1 MNILNIPGHIAII
14 MDGNGR
20 WARKRGLPRKA
31 GHIAGAKTIKSI
43 VLHCNKI
50 GVKVLTLYA
59 FSTENWNRP
68 KDEVDGLMK
77 LIENYLKNMRSYL
90 KYNVRIRFF
99 GDISVFSE
107 KMQDRMKQIEQEFDK
122 NTGMIFGIAINYG
135 GRNEIKNAVKKI
147 ACKVK
152 NSEIKLD
159 DIDEQ
164 TIESNLYTR
173 GLPNVDLL
181 IRPSGEYRISN
192 FLIWQSAYAEFYFM
206 ENVLWPEFKP
216 KHVDIAIEEYN
227 KRNRTYGSI
236 K

>member
-1 MNILNIPGHIAII
+1 MNIPEHIAII

-20 WARKRGLPRKA
+20 WAKKRGLPRKA
-31 GHIAGAKTIKSI
+31 GHIAGSKTIKSI

-77 LIENYLKNMRSYL
+77 LIKNYLKNMHSYL

-99 GDISVFSE
+99 GDIGVFSQDV
-107 KMQDRMKQIEQEFDK
+107 QDRMKQIEEEFDK
-122 NTGMIFGIAINYG
+122 NTGMVFGIAVNYG
-135 GRNEIKNAVKKI
+135 GRDELKNAAKQI
-147 ACKVK
+147 AFKVK
-152 NSEIKLD
+152 NDQISLN
-159 DIDEQ
+159 DINEQ
-164 TIESNLYTR
+164 IIEENLYTR

-192 FLIWQSAYAEFYFM
+192 FLIWQLAYAEFYFM
-206 ENVLWPEFKP
+206 ENILWPEFKP
-216 KHVDIAIEEYN
+216 KHIDIAIEEYN
-227 KRNRTYGSI
+227 RRNRTYGSV

>member
-1 MNILNIPGHIAII
+1 MNIPEHIAII

-20 WARKRGLPRKA
+20 WAKKRGLPRKA
-31 GHIAGAKTIKSI
+31 GHIAGSKTIKSI

-77 LIENYLKNMRSYL
+77 LIKNYLKNMHSYL

-99 GDISVFSE
+99 GDISVFS
-107 KMQDRMKQIEQEFDK
+107 QDVQNKMKQIEEEFDK
-122 NTGMIFGIAINYG
+122 NTGMIFGIAVNYG
-135 GRNEIKNAVKKI
+135 GRDEIKNAAKQI
-147 ACKVK
+147 AYKVK
-152 NSEIKLD
+152 NDEINID
-159 DIDEQ
+159 DISEQ
-164 TIESNLYTR
+164 TIEENLYTK

-192 FLIWQSAYAEFYFM
+192 FLIWQLAYAEFYFM
-206 ENVLWPEFKP
+206 ENILWPEFKP

-227 KRNRTYGSI
+227 RRNRTYGSI

>member
-1 MNILNIPGHIAII
+1 MNIPEHIAII

-20 WARKRGLPRKA
+20 WAKKRGLPRKA
-31 GHIAGAKTIKSI
+31 GHIAGSKTIKSI

-77 LIENYLKNMRSYL
+77 LIKNYLKNMHSYL
-90 KYNVRIRFF
+90 KYNVKIRFF
-99 GDISVFSE
+99 GDISVFSQDV
-107 KMQDRMKQIEQEFDK
+107 QDRMKQIEEEFDK
-122 NTGMIFGIAINYG
+122 NTGMIFGIAVNYG
-135 GRNEIKNAVKKI
+135 GRDELKNAAKQI
-147 ACKVK
+147 AFKVK
-152 NSEIKLD
+152 NDQINLN
-159 DIDEQ
+159 DINEQ
-164 TIESNLYTR
+164 IIEENLYTR

-192 FLIWQSAYAEFYFM
+192 FLIWQLAYAEFYFM
-206 ENVLWPEFKP
+206 ENILWPEFKP
-216 KHVDIAIEEYN
+216 KHIDIAIEEYN
-227 KRNRTYGSI
+227 RRNRTYGSV

>member
-1 MNILNIPGHIAII
+1 MNIPEHIAII

-20 WARKRGLPRKA
+20 WAKKRGLPRTA

-68 KDEVDGLMK
+68 EDEVNGLMK
-77 LIENYLKNMRSYL
+77 LIKNYLKNMNSYL

-99 GDISVFSE
+99 GDISVFSQD
-107 KMQDRMKQIEQEFDK
+107 MQDRMKQIEQEFDK

-135 GRNEIKNAVKKI
+135 GRNEIKNAMKQI

-152 NSEIKLD
+152 NNEIKLE

-164 TIESNLYTR
+164 TVESNLYTK

-206 ENVLWPEFKP
+206 ENILWPEFKP

-227 KRNRTYGSI
+227 KRNRTYGSV

>member
-1 MNILNIPGHIAII
+1 MNIPEHIAII

-20 WARKRGLPRKA
+20 WAKKRGLPRKA
-31 GHIAGAKTIKSI
+31 GHIAGSKTIKSI

-77 LIENYLKNMRSYL
+77 LIKNYLKNMHSYL
-90 KYNVRIRFF
+90 KYNVKIRFF
-99 GDISVFSE
+99 GDISVFS
-107 KMQDRMKQIEQEFDK
+107 QDVQDKMKQIEEEFDK
-122 NTGMIFGIAINYG
+122 NTGMIFGIAVNYG
-135 GRNEIKNAVKKI
+135 GRDELKNAAKQI
-147 ACKVK
+147 AFKVK
-152 NSEIKLD
+152 NDQISLN
-159 DIDEQ
+159 DINEQ
-164 TIESNLYTR
+164 IIEENLYTR

-192 FLIWQSAYAEFYFM
+192 FLIWQLAYAEFYFM
-206 ENVLWPEFKP
+206 ENILWPEFKP
-216 KHVDIAIEEYN
+216 KHIDIAIEEYN
-227 KRNRTYGSI
+227 RRNRTYGSV

>member
-1 MNILNIPGHIAII
+1 MNIPGHIAII

-20 WARKRGLPRKA
+20 WARKRGLPRTA

-68 KDEVDGLMK
+68 EDEVKGLMK
-77 LIENYLKNMRSYL
+77 LIKNYLKNMKSYI

-99 GDISVFSE
+99 GDISAFSQD
-107 KMQDRMKQIEQEFDK
+107 MQNKMKQIEQEFDK

-135 GRNEIKNAVKKI
+135 GRNEIKNATKQI

-152 NSEIKLD
+152 NNEIKLE
-159 DIDEQ
+159 DIEEQ
-164 TIESNLYTR
+164 TVESNLYTK

-192 FLIWQSAYAEFYFM
+192 FLIWQLAYAEFYFM
-206 ENVLWPEFKP
+206 ENIMWPEFKP

>member
-1 MNILNIPGHIAII
+1 MNIPEHIAII

-20 WARKRGLPRKA
+20 WAKKRGLPRKA
-31 GHIAGAKTIKSI
+31 GHIAGSKTIKSI

-77 LIENYLKNMRSYL
+77 LIKNYLKNMHSYL
-90 KYNVRIRFF
+90 KYNVKIRFF
-99 GDISVFSE
+99 GDISVFS
-107 KMQDRMKQIEQEFDK
+107 QDVQDKMKQIEEEFDK
-122 NTGMIFGIAINYG
+122 NTGMIFGIAVNYG
-135 GRNEIKNAVKKI
+135 GRDEIKNAAKQI
-147 ACKVK
+147 AFKVK
-152 NSEIKLD
+152 NDQISLN
-159 DIDEQ
+159 DINEQ
-164 TIESNLYTR
+164 IIEENLYTR

-192 FLIWQSAYAEFYFM
+192 FLIWQLAYAEFYFM
-206 ENVLWPEFKP
+206 ENILWPEFKP
-216 KHVDIAIEEYN
+216 KHIDIAIEEYN
-227 KRNRTYGSI
+227 RRNRTYGSV

>member
-1 MNILNIPGHIAII
+1 MNIPEHIAII

-20 WARKRGLPRKA
+20 WAKRRGLPRKA
-31 GHIAGAKTIKSI
+31 GHIAGSKTIKSI

-77 LIENYLKNMRSYL
+77 LIKNYLKNMHSYL
-90 KYNVRIRFF
+90 KYNVKVRFF
-99 GDISVFSE
+99 GDISVFSQE
-107 KMQDRMKQIEQEFDK
+107 IQDRMKQIEEEFDK
-122 NTGMIFGIAINYG
+122 NTGMIFGIAVNYG
-135 GRNEIKNAVKKI
+135 GRDELKNAAKQI
-147 ACKVK
+147 AYKVK
-152 NSEIKLD
+152 NDEINLN
-159 DIDEQ
+159 DINER
-164 TIESNLYTR
+164 TIEENLYTK

-192 FLIWQSAYAEFYFM
+192 FLIWQLAYAEFYFM
-206 ENVLWPEFKP
+206 KNILWPEFKP
-216 KHVDIAIEEYN
+216 KHIDIAIEEYN
-227 KRNRTYGSI
+227 RRNRTYGSV

>member
-1 MNILNIPGHIAII
+1 MNIPKHVAII

-20 WARKRGLPRKA
+20 WARRRGLPRKA
-31 GHIAGAKTIKSI
+31 GHIAGAKSIKSV

-59 FSTENWNRP
+59 FSTENWQRP

-77 LIENYLKNMRSYL
+77 LIKNYLKNMRSYL
-90 KYNVRIRFF
+90 KYNVKIRFF
-99 GDISVFSE
+99 GDLSAFSE
-107 KMQDRMKQIEQEFDK
+107 DMIDKMNQIEQEFSK

-135 GRNEIKNAVKKI
+135 GRDELKNAAKKI
-147 ACKVK
+147 AFLVK
-152 NSEIKLD
+152 NGKINLD
-159 DIDEQ
+159 EIDEQ
-164 TIESNLYTR
+164 TVESNLYTK

-181 IRPSGEYRISN
+181 IRPSGECRISN

-206 ENVLWPEFKP
+206 KDILWPDFRP
-216 KHVDIAIEEYN
+216 RHVDMAIEEYN
-227 KRNRTYGSI
+227 RRNRTYGGV

>member
-1 MNILNIPGHIAII
+1 MNIPEHIAII

-20 WARKRGLPRKA
+20 WAKKRGLPRKA
-31 GHIAGAKTIKSI
+31 GHIAGSKTIKSI

-77 LIENYLKNMRSYL
+77 LIKNYLKNMHSYL
-90 KYNVRIRFF
+90 KYNVKIRFF
-99 GDISVFSE
+99 GDISVFSQE
-107 KMQDRMKQIEQEFDK
+107 IQDRMKQIEEEFDK
-122 NTGMIFGIAINYG
+122 NTGMIFGIAVNYG
-135 GRNEIKNAVKKI
+135 GRDELKNAAKQI
-147 ACKVK
+147 ARKVK
-152 NSEIKLD
+152 NDEIDLND
-159 DIDEQ
+159 VDEQ
-164 TIESNLYTR
+164 TIEENLYTK

-192 FLIWQSAYAEFYFM
+192 FLIWQLAYAEFYFM
-206 ENVLWPEFKP
+206 ENILWPEFKP

-227 KRNRTYGSI
+227 KRNRTYGSV

>member
-1 MNILNIPGHIAII
+1 MNIPEHIAII

-20 WARKRGLPRKA
+20 WARKRGLPRTA

-68 KDEVDGLMK
+68 EDEVNGLMK
-77 LIENYLKNMRSYL
+77 LIKNYLKNMNSYL

-99 GDISVFSE
+99 GDIGVFSQD
-107 KMQDRMKQIEQEFDK
+107 MQDRMKQIEQEFDK

-135 GRNEIKNAVKKI
+135 GRNEIKNAMKQI

-152 NSEIKLD
+152 NNEIKLE

-164 TIESNLYTR
+164 TVESNLYTK

-206 ENVLWPEFKP
+206 ENILWPEFKP

-227 KRNRTYGSI
+227 KRNRTYGSV

>member
-1 MNILNIPGHIAII
+1 MNIPEHIAII

-20 WARKRGLPRKA
+20 WAKKRGLPRKA
-31 GHIAGAKTIKSI
+31 GHIAGSKTIKSI

-77 LIENYLKNMRSYL
+77 LIKNYLKNMHSYL

-99 GDISVFSE
+99 GDISVFS
-107 KMQDRMKQIEQEFDK
+107 QDVQNKMKQIEEEFDK
-122 NTGMIFGIAINYG
+122 NTGMIFFFFLNYG
-135 GRNEIKNAVKKI
+135 GRDEIKNAAKQI
-147 ACKVK
+147 AYKVK
-152 NSEIKLD
+152 NDEINID
-159 DIDEQ
+159 DIIEQ
-164 TIESNLYTR
+164 TIEENLYTK

-192 FLIWQSAYAEFYFM
+192 FLIWQLAYAEFYFM
-206 ENVLWPEFKP
+206 ENILWPEFKP

-227 KRNRTYGSI
+227 RRNRTYGRI

>member
-1 MNILNIPGHIAII
+1 MNIPEHIAII

-20 WARKRGLPRKA
+20 WAKKRGLPRKA
-31 GHIAGAKTIKSI
+31 GHIAGSKTIKSI

-77 LIENYLKNMRSYL
+77 LIKNYLKNMHSYL

-99 GDISVFSE
+99 GDISVFS
-107 KMQDRMKQIEQEFDK
+107 QDVQNKMKQIEEEFDK
-122 NTGMIFGIAINYG
+122 NTGMIFGIAVNYG
-135 GRNEIKNAVKKI
+135 GRDEIKNAAKQI
-147 ACKVK
+147 AYKVK
-152 NSEIKLD
+152 NDEINID
-159 DIDEQ
+159 DISEQ
-164 TIESNLYTR
+164 TIEENLYTK

-192 FLIWQSAYAEFYFM
+192 FLIWQLAYAEFYFM
-206 ENVLWPEFKP
+206 ENILWPEFKP

-227 KRNRTYGSI
+227 RRNRTYGRI

>member
-1 MNILNIPGHIAII
+1 MNIPEHIAII

-20 WARKRGLPRKA
+20 WAKKRGLPRKA
-31 GHIAGAKTIKSI
+31 GHIAGSKTIKSI

-77 LIENYLKNMRSYL
+77 LIKNYLKNMHSYL
-90 KYNVRIRFF
+90 KYNVKIRFF
-99 GDISVFSE
+99 GDISVFS
-107 KMQDRMKQIEQEFDK
+107 QDVQDKMKQIEEEFDK
-122 NTGMIFGIAINYG
+122 NTGMIFGIAVNYG
-135 GRNEIKNAVKKI
+135 GRDELKNAAKQI
-147 ACKVK
+147 AFKVK
-152 NSEIKLD
+152 NDQISLN
-159 DIDEQ
+159 DINEQ
-164 TIESNLYTR
+164 IIEENLYTK

-192 FLIWQSAYAEFYFM
+192 FLIWQLAYAEFYFM
-206 ENVLWPEFKP
+206 ENILWPEFKP
-216 KHVDIAIEEYN
+216 KHIDIAIEEYN
-227 KRNRTYGSI
+227 RRNRTYGSV

>member
-1 MNILNIPGHIAII
+1 MNIPEHIAII

-20 WARKRGLPRKA
+20 WARKRGLPRTA

-68 KDEVDGLMK
+68 ADEVNGLMK
-77 LIENYLKNMRSYL
+77 LIKNYLKNMNSYL

-99 GDISVFSE
+99 GDIGVFSQD
-107 KMQDRMKQIEQEFDK
+107 MQDRMKQIEQEFDK

-135 GRNEIKNAVKKI
+135 GRNEIKNAMKQI

-152 NSEIKLD
+152 NNEIKLE

-164 TIESNLYTR
+164 TVESNLYTK

-206 ENVLWPEFKP
+206 ENILWPEFKP

>member
-1 MNILNIPGHIAII
+1 MNIPGHIAII

-20 WARKRGLPRKA
+20 WARKRGLPRTA

-50 GVKVLTLYA
+50 GVKILTLYA

-77 LIENYLKNMRSYL
+77 LIKNYLKNMRSYL

-99 GDISVFSE
+99 GDIGVFSQD
-107 KMQDRMKQIEQEFDK
+107 MQDRMKQIEQEFDK

-135 GRNEIKNAVKKI
+135 GRNEIKNAVKQI
-147 ACKVK
+147 VSKVK
-152 NSEIKLD
+152 SDEIKLK

-164 TIESNLYTR
+164 TIESNLYTK

-216 KHVDIAIEEYN
+216 KHVDMAIEEYN
-227 KRNRTYGSI
+227 RRNRTYGSI

>member
-1 MNILNIPGHIAII
+1 MNIPEHIAII

-20 WARKRGLPRKA
+20 WAKKRGLPRTA

-68 KDEVDGLMK
+68 EDEVNGLMK
-77 LIENYLKNMRSYL
+77 LIKNYLKNMNSYL

-99 GDISVFSE
+99 GDISVFSQD
-107 KMQDRMKQIEQEFDK
+107 MQDRMKQIEQEFNK

-135 GRNEIKNAVKKI
+135 GRSEIKNAVKQI

-152 NSEIKLD
+152 NNEIKLE
-159 DIDEQ
+159 DIDEH
-164 TIESNLYTR
+164 IVESNLYTK

-206 ENVLWPEFKP
+206 ENILWPEFKP
-216 KHVDIAIEEYN
+216 KHVNIAIEEYN
-227 KRNRTYGSI
+227 KRNRTYGSV

>member
-1 MNILNIPGHIAII
+1 

-20 WARKRGLPRKA
+20 WAKKRGLPRKA
-31 GHIAGAKTIKSI
+31 GHIAGSKTIKSI

-77 LIENYLKNMRSYL
+77 LIKNYLKNMHSYL
-90 KYNVRIRFF
+90 KYNVKIRFF
-99 GDISVFSE
+99 GDISVFS
-107 KMQDRMKQIEQEFDK
+107 QDVQDKMKQIEEEFDK
-122 NTGMIFGIAINYG
+122 NTGMIFGIAVNYG
-135 GRNEIKNAVKKI
+135 GRDEIKNAAKQI
-147 ACKVK
+147 AFKVK
-152 NSEIKLD
+152 NDQISLD
-159 DIDEQ
+159 DINEQ
-164 TIESNLYTR
+164 IIEENLYTR

-192 FLIWQSAYAEFYFM
+192 FLIWQLAYAEFYFM
-206 ENVLWPEFKP
+206 ENILWPEFKP
-216 KHVDIAIEEYN
+216 KHIDIAIEEYN
-227 KRNRTYGSI
+227 RRNRTYGSV

>member
-1 MNILNIPGHIAII
+1 MNIPEHIAII

-20 WARKRGLPRKA
+20 WAKKRGLPRKA
-31 GHIAGAKTIKSI
+31 GHIAGSKTIKSI

-77 LIENYLKNMRSYL
+77 LIKNYLKNMHSYL
-90 KYNVRIRFF
+90 KYNVKIRFF
-99 GDISVFSE
+99 GDISVFS
-107 KMQDRMKQIEQEFDK
+107 QDVQDKMKQIEEEFDK
-122 NTGMIFGIAINYG
+122 NTGMIFGIAVNYG
-135 GRNEIKNAVKKI
+135 GRDELKNAAKQI
-147 ACKVK
+147 AFKVK
-152 NSEIKLD
+152 NDQISLS
-159 DIDEQ
+159 DINEQ
-164 TIESNLYTR
+164 IIEENLYTR

-192 FLIWQSAYAEFYFM
+192 FLIWQLAYAEFYFM
-206 ENVLWPEFKP
+206 ENILWPEFKP
-216 KHVDIAIEEYN
+216 KHIDIAIEEYN
-227 KRNRTYGSI
+227 RRNRTYGSV

>member
-1 MNILNIPGHIAII
+1 MNVPGHIAII

-31 GHIAGAKTIKSI
+31 GHIAGSKTIKSV

-77 LIENYLKNMRSYL
+77 LIKNYLKNMHSYL

-99 GDISVFSE
+99 GDISVFSQD
-107 KMQDRMKQIEQEFDK
+107 MQDRMKQIEKDFDK

-135 GRNEIKNAVKKI
+135 GRNEIKNAVRQI
-147 ACKVK
+147 AYKVK
-152 NSEIKLD
+152 GNELKLE

-164 TIESNLYTR
+164 TIESNLYTN

-206 ENVLWPEFKP
+206 ENILWPEFKP
-216 KHVDIAIEEYN
+216 KHIDIAIEEYN